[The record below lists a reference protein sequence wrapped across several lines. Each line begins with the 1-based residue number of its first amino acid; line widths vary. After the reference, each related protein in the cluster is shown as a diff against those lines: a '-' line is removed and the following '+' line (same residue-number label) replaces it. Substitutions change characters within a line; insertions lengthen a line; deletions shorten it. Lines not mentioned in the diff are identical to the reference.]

1 MYSSNN
7 IVLSKYSRQPLNAN
21 FIVNLGINRMLHF
34 SIITVVCLLFAL
46 IPASAQW
53 TIMRTDADILVK
65 KGARQIYNLQFDS
78 ASANFSKVRELYPD
92 HPAGYFLDA
101 MVVWWKITTTGS
113 RTKQLDDTFIE
124 KIGKTIEVC
133 DRLIDKNRFDVPAL
147 FFKGGAVGYRGR
159 FYASREQ
166 YLKAADDGRIG
177 FDLLMEC
184 QKLAPQNH
192 DVMLGAGLYN
202 YFAAVLPEQYPILK
216 AAMFFLPS
224 GDKKLG
230 ILQLVTAGRLAQY
243 ASTEAKVVLL
253 QIYYQFEKNPTEAIK
268 IAQDLFT
275 MYPDNAYFQRYLG
288 RCQVQLGYNFD
299 YEATWRDIVRKCIDK
314 KNGSYDLL
322 TAREG
327 LYYVGVGLMNRNQLD
342 SALRYFYK
350 CDEGGRHLDEDVSGF
365 TVKVNIKIGN
375 IYDLQGKRELAIMQ
389 YKKVL
394 QWDDRQN
401 SHSEAKG
408 FIDRPY
414 GK

>member
-1 MYSSNN
+1 MLQFSLVT
-7 IVLSKYSRQPLNAN
+7 IVFTFLCSVS
-21 FIVNLGINRMLHF
+21 V
-34 SIITVVCLLFAL
+34 
-46 IPASAQW
+46 SAQW

-78 ASANFSKVRELYPD
+78 AAANFSKVRQLYPE

-101 MVVWWKITTTGS
+101 MVEWWRITTTSS
-113 RTKQLDDTFIE
+113 RSKQLDDAFLQKIE
-124 KIGKTIEVC
+124 KTIEVC
-133 DRLIDKNRFDVPAL
+133 DRLIEKNRIDVPAI

-159 FYASREQ
+159 FYATREQ

-216 AAMFFLPS
+216 AAMLFLPS
-224 GDKKLG
+224 GDKQLG
-230 ILQLVTAGRLAQY
+230 ILQLATASKRAQY
-243 ASTEAKVVLL
+243 ASTEAKV
-253 QIYYQFEKNPTEAIK
+253 
-268 IAQDLFT
+268 
-275 MYPDNAYFQRYLG
+275 G
-288 RCQVQLGYNFD
+288 QVQLGYNAE
-299 YEATWRDIVRKCIDK
+299 YEATWRDALRKCIDK

-322 TAREG
+322 TARES

-375 IYDLQGKRELAIMQ
+375 IYDMQGKRDLAIMQ

-394 QWDDRQN
+394 SWDDRQS
-401 SHSEAKG
+401 SHEEANRYIEK
-408 FIDRPY
+408 PY

>member
-1 MYSSNN
+1 
-7 IVLSKYSRQPLNAN
+7 
-21 FIVNLGINRMLHF
+21 MLQF
-34 SIITVVCLLFAL
+34 SVITIIISLVCSF
-46 IPASAQW
+46 SVTAQW

-65 KGARQIYNLQFDS
+65 KGAQQIYNLQFDS
-78 ASANFSKVRELYPD
+78 ASANFSKVRQMYPE

-101 MVVWWKITTTGS
+101 MIEWWRITTTSS
-113 RTKQLDDTFIE
+113 RSKQLDDVFLE

-133 DRLIDKNRFDVPAL
+133 DRLIEKNKFDVPAL

-224 GDKKLG
+224 GDKQLG
-230 ILQLVTAGRLAQY
+230 ILQLVTAGKRAQY

-253 QIYYQFEKNPTEAIK
+253 QIYYQFEKNPTEAMK

-275 MYPDNAYFQRYLG
+275 MYPNNAYFQRYLG
-288 RCQVQLGYNFD
+288 RCQVQLGYSAE
-299 YEATWRDIVRKCIDK
+299 YEATWRDIVRKCIEK

-327 LYYVGVGLMNRNQLD
+327 LYYVGVGLLNRNQLD

-375 IYDLQGKRELAIMQ
+375 IYDLQGKRDLAIMQ

-394 QWDDRQN
+394 AWDDRQN
-401 SHSEAKG
+401 SHNEAKG
-408 FIDRPY
+408 YLDKPF

>member
-1 MYSSNN
+1 
-7 IVLSKYSRQPLNAN
+7 
-21 FIVNLGINRMLHF
+21 MLF
-34 SIITVVCLLFAL
+34 KLIISILVCITS
-46 IPASAQW
+46 ISASAQW
-53 TIMRTDADILVK
+53 TIMRSDADILVK
-65 KGARQIYNLQFDS
+65 KGAQQIYNLQFDS
-78 ASANFSKVRELYPD
+78 ASANFSKVREMYPD

-101 MVVWWKITTTGS
+101 MVEWWRITTTSS
-113 RTKQLDDTFIE
+113 RSKKLDDVFLD
-124 KIGKTIEVC
+124 KINKTIEVC
-133 DRLIDKNRFDVPAL
+133 DKLIDKNRFDVPAL

-159 FYASREQ
+159 FYATREQ

-202 YFAAVLPEQYPILK
+202 YFAATLPEQYPILK
-216 AAMFFLPS
+216 AAMMFLPS

-230 ILQLVTAGRLAQY
+230 ILQLVTAGKRAQY
-243 ASTEAKVVLL
+243 AATEAKVVLL
-253 QIYYQFEKNPTEAIK
+253 QVYYQFEKNPTEAIK
-268 IAQDLFT
+268 IAQELFT
-275 MYPDNAYFQRYLG
+275 SYPDNAYFQRYVG
-288 RCQVQLGYNFD
+288 RCQVQLGFNAE
-299 YEATWRDIVRKCIDK
+299 YESTWRDALRKCIDK

-327 LYYVGVGLMNRNQLD
+327 LYYIGVALLNRNQLD

-350 CDEGGRHLDEDVSGF
+350 CDEAGRHLDEDVSGF

-375 IYDLQGKRELAIMQ
+375 VYDLQGKRELAISQ

-394 QWDDRQN
+394 SWDERQN
-401 SHSEAKG
+401 SHTEANAYIEKP
-408 FIDRPY
+408 F